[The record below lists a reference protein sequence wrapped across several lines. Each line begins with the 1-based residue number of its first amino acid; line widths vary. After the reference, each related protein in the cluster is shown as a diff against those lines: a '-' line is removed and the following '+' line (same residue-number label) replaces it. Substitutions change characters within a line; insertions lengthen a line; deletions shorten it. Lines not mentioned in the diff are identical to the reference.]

1 MAGGLRGEFSDSIQI
16 TMEPG
21 GIALFRGFEKWAE
34 LVKDPMRQVGPYA
47 TTLIHRHHKRTFASR
62 GTRTGDGRKWV
73 RLSPRYRA
81 RKARD
86 YPGRPLLVR
95 TSVLRS
101 ALTGGGRG
109 SRVRTT
115 KTTLEV
121 GVQGEPAEYAGFH
134 QTGTAN
140 MPARPPVKFDP
151 RIRRGTLPFVLSQMI
166 QRVVVD
172 YRKAALGMNDGVLD
186 ATVVERRTGSLQKL
200 SRERTR

>member
-1 MAGGLRGEFSDSIQI
+1 MADGFTDSIQI

-21 GIALFRGFEKWAE
+21 GIALFRGFEKWAD
-34 LVKDPMRQVGPYA
+34 LVKDPMRQIGPYA
-47 TTLIHRHHKRTFASR
+47 TTLIHRHHARTFASE
-62 GTRTGDGRKWV
+62 GSGTGDGKRWAP
-73 RLSPRYRA
+73 LSARYAAEKSRA
-81 RKARD
+81 

-121 GVQGEPAEYAGFH
+121 GVKGEPAGYAGYH
-134 QTGTAN
+134 QNGTPI
-140 MPARPPVKFDP
+140 MPARPPVKFDR
-151 RIRRGTLPFVLSQMI
+151 RIRPGTLPFVLSQMI

-172 YRKAALGMNDGVLD
+172 YRKAALGANAGVTD
-186 ATVVERRTGSLQKL
+186 AKVAERRTGSLQKL
-200 SRERTR
+200 SKERTR

>member
-1 MAGGLRGEFSDSIQI
+1 MADGFTDSIQI

-21 GIALFRGFEKWAE
+21 GIALFRGFEKWAD
-34 LVKDPMRQVGPYA
+34 LVKDPMRQIGPYA
-47 TTLIHRHHKRTFASR
+47 TTLIHRHHARTFASE
-62 GTRTGDGRKWV
+62 GSGTGDGKRWAP
-73 RLSPRYRA
+73 LSARYAAEKSRA
-81 RKARD
+81 

-121 GVQGEPAEYAGFH
+121 GVKGKPAEYARYH
-134 QTGTAN
+134 QEGTPI
-140 MPARPPVKFDP
+140 MPARPPVKFDR
-151 RIRRGTLPFVLSQMI
+151 RIRPGTLPFVLSQMI

-172 YRKAALGMNDGVLD
+172 YRKAALGVNAGVTD
-186 ATVVERRTGSLQKL
+186 AKVAERRTGSLQKL
-200 SRERTR
+200 SKERTR

>member
-1 MAGGLRGEFSDSIQI
+1 MANGLRGQFSDSIQI

-21 GIALFRGFEKWAE
+21 GVQLFRGFEKWAE

-62 GTRTGDGRKWV
+62 GKSTGDGRKWV

-140 MPARPPVKFDP
+140 MPARPPVKFDR
-151 RIRRGTLPFVLSQMI
+151 RIRRGTLPFVISQML
-166 QRVVVD
+166 QRVIVD
-172 YRKAALGMNDGVLD
+172 YRKAALGMNAGVMD
-186 ATVVERRTGSLQKL
+186 TSVFDRRTGSLQKL